1 VSAGE
6 VFTSGAGKDTNADA
20 AKAFIPALALSIFL
34 VSSWA
39 KAKMMNTNTNN
50 TTTKF
55 FSDKIRFIKA

>member
-39 KAKMMNTNTNN
+39 KAKMMNTNTN
-50 TTTKF
+50 KRLAF
-55 FSDKIRFIKA
+55 